1 MLQEIRKKM
10 VILKNHMPFTPDIKS
25 YFRHIEEREWLHA
38 NLELEGSSLTPQQ
51 ADSMADGE
59 ICSDASVGE
68 HVAVQKI
75 AGLPDKMWS
84 MAEMKRELELNL
96 LKEIYVFVSAMDGA
110 ADDRQGSCYRKR
122 NTIIQELSY
131 TPPLPSEIPGM
142 MEHLAGMLIEADG
155 IDPQSEKFFLM
166 AASIHDMIAAIVPY
180 GQQDR
185 LVARSAA
192 AYYMISKGYPLIIF
206 DLKEQEYNLMIERY
220 IKTGKND
227 ECAEALKK
235 ALLERLRLM
244 TQLTRY

>member
-1 MLQEIRKKM
+1 
-10 VILKNHMPFTPDIKS
+10 
-25 YFRHIEEREWLHA
+25 
-38 NLELEGSSLTPQQ
+38 
-51 ADSMADGE
+51 
-59 ICSDASVGE
+59 
-68 HVAVQKI
+68 
-75 AGLPDKMWS
+75 
-84 MAEMKRELELNL
+84 
-96 LKEIYVFVSAMDGA
+96 MDGA

-180 GQQDR
+180 GQHDR

-192 AYYMISKGYPLIIF
+192 AYYMISKGYPLITF
-206 DLKEQEYNLMIERY
+206 DLKEQEYNLMIERF

>member
-1 MLQEIRKKM
+1 
-10 VILKNHMPFTPDIKS
+10 
-25 YFRHIEEREWLHA
+25 
-38 NLELEGSSLTPQQ
+38 
-51 ADSMADGE
+51 
-59 ICSDASVGE
+59 
-68 HVAVQKI
+68 
-75 AGLPDKMWS
+75 
-84 MAEMKRELELNL
+84 MKRELELNL

-180 GQQDR
+180 GQHDM

-192 AYYMISKGYPLIIF
+192 AYYMISKGYPLITF